1 MLEQRGVSQIIDD
14 ALQSNVFGPDFKF
27 RDGQRE
33 VVEAICNHYLEDPK
47 GTIILDAPTGSGKSL
62 IAMWSSHVLKEL
74 GKKGYLVTSDLMLQD
89 QYEEDFKRFKLGWP
103 SVRGVDNYECIVNS
117 LPFSLGDCKMKGMG
131 YEQAEQLKCWS
142 QCGYLQSRKRAKEL
156 PVALFNYSYYLI
168 QRNYVED
175 KMMEQDR
182 EIPFPIRD
190 FVFFDEAHK
199 VDSIVQSHFSPRID
213 VGTPKIFREVNKFV
227 QKHAID
233 AAWVS
238 ENRIADIVDRLM
250 REDDHQELMRHISEF
265 RGIAVVY
272 RRVRSAALARSKR
285 QYKNGDVP
293 KEWQTF
299 FGRMDRLKDIWC
311 KFDDYHDII
320 KELGTDAIVINRKEN
335 EVQFLC
341 LEEAMMIDKFLQKK
355 SGFKVFMSATL
366 GDIRAFAKH
375 TKMGNA
381 KVIRMSNNFDYK
393 KSPIV
398 FVNRD
403 KLSFREREQNLPK
416 VVKTLDKILEKHKG
430 QSGIIHAGSYEFMDY
445 INAKSKHRFS
455 FITYDSAKERS
466 GAIDLFNKVDGKVL
480 LGPSLLEGLDLKDEK
495 SRFQIFFKVPYPSL
509 GDPLVKAKMQAF
521 PGWYDWKT
529 GISIQQG
536 AGRSIRSKDDWAV
549 TYILDACF
557 RSLINKEGFF
567 PPSFEERIKTIY

>member
-1 MLEQRGVSQIIDD
+1 MLERGVTQIIDD
-14 ALQSNVFGPDFKF
+14 ALEQNVFGESFLF
-27 RDGQRE
+27 REGQRE
-33 VVEAICNHYLEDPK
+33 VVEAICNHYLQDPE

-62 IAMWSSHVLKEL
+62 IAMWSAHVLKEL
-74 GKKGYLVTSDLMLQD
+74 GKRGYLVTSDLMLQD
-89 QYEEDFKRFKLGWP
+89 QYEEDFKRLKLDWP
-103 SVRGVDNYECIVNS
+103 SIRGVDNYNCNVND
-117 LPFSLGDCKMKGMG
+117 LPFSLADCKMKGIG
-131 YEQAEQLKCWS
+131 YEQAEKLPCWNT
-142 QCGYLQSRKRAKEL
+142 CGYLQARRRAKEL

-175 KMMEQDR
+175 KMQEQDR
-182 EIPFPIRD
+182 EIPFPKRD

-213 VGTPKIFREVNKFV
+213 TSTPKIFREVNKFV
-227 QKHAID
+227 QKHGLD

-272 RRVRSAALARSKR
+272 RKVRSAALIRSKR
-285 QYKNGDVP
+285 QYRNGDVP

-366 GDIRAFAKH
+366 GDIRSYAKH
-375 TKMGNA
+375 TSMGNA

-398 FVNRD
+398 FVNRN

-430 QSGIIHAGSYEFMDY
+430 QSGIIHAGSYDFMNY
-445 INAKSKHRFS
+445 INNNSKHKFS
-455 FITYDSAKERS
+455 FITYDVAKERG
-466 GAIDLFNKVDGKVL
+466 GAIDLFNKSDGKIL
-480 LGPSLLEGLDLKDEK
+480 IGPSLLEGLDLKDEK

>member
-1 MLEQRGVSQIIDD
+1 MLERGVSQIIDE
-14 ALQSNVFGPDFKF
+14 AIKTNIFGEGFQF
-27 RDGQRE
+27 RQGQRE
-33 VVEAICNHYLEDPK
+33 VVEAICNHYLDDPE

-62 IAMWSSHVLKEL
+62 IAMWSAHVLKEL
-74 GKKGYLVTSDLMLQD
+74 GNRGYLVTSDLMLQD

-103 SVRGVDNYECIVNS
+103 SIRGVDNYECIVND
-117 LPFSLGDCKMKGMG
+117 LPFSLGDCKMKGIG
-131 YEQAEQLKCWS
+131 YEQAEKLSCWN
-142 QCGYLQSRKRAKEL
+142 QCGYLQARRRAKEL

-175 KMMEQDR
+175 KMIQDDR
-182 EIPFPIRD
+182 EVPFPKRD

-213 VGTPKIFREVNKFV
+213 QSTPKLFREVNRFV
-227 QKHAID
+227 QKQAIN

-250 REDDHQELMRHISEF
+250 REDDPQELMRHISEF
-265 RGIAVVY
+265 RGIAITY
-272 RRVRSAALARSKR
+272 RKVKQAALKQSKTR
-285 QYKNGDVP
+285 FKGGDIP
-293 KEWQTF
+293 KDWQTF

-320 KELGTDAIVINRKEN
+320 KELGTAAIVIKRSEL
-335 EVQFLC
+335 ETQFLC

-381 KVIRMSNNFDYK
+381 KVIRMDNNFSYK

-398 FVNRD
+398 FVNRH

-416 VVKTLDKILEKHKG
+416 VVETLDKILEKHKG
-430 QSGIIHAGSYEFMDY
+430 QSGIIHAGSYDFMNY
-445 INAKSKHRFS
+445 INAKSKHKFS
-455 FITYDSAKERS
+455 FVTYDSAKERG
-466 GAIDLFNKVDGKVL
+466 GAIELFNKVDGKVL
-480 LGPSLLEGLDLKDEK
+480 VGPSLLEGLDLKDDK

-509 GDPLVKAKMQAF
+509 GDPLVKAKMTAF

-529 GISIQQG
+529 GIAIQQG
-536 AGRSIRSKDDWAV
+536 AGRSIRSKDDWAI
-549 TYILDACF
+549 TYILDGCF
-557 RSLINKEGFF
+557 RSLINKPDFF
-567 PPSFEERIKTIY
+567 PPSFNERIKTIN

>member
-1 MLEQRGVSQIIDD
+1 MLERGVTQIIDD
-14 ALQSNVFGPDFKF
+14 ALEKNVFGESFLF
-27 RDGQRE
+27 REGQRE
-33 VVEAICNHYLEDPK
+33 VVEAICNHYLEAPE
-47 GTIILDAPTGSGKSL
+47 GTVILDAPTGSGKSL
-62 IAMWSSHVLKEL
+62 IAMWSAYVLKEL
-74 GKKGYLVTSDLMLQD
+74 GKRGYLVTSDLMLQD
-89 QYEEDFKRFKLGWP
+89 QYEEDFKQFKLDWP
-103 SVRGVDNYECIVNS
+103 SIRGVDNYNCNVND
-117 LPFSLGDCKMKGMG
+117 LPFSLADCKMKGIG
-131 YEQAEQLKCWS
+131 YEQAEKLSCWGT
-142 QCGYLQSRKRAKEL
+142 CGYLQARRRAKEL

-182 EIPFPIRD
+182 EIPFPKRD

-199 VDSIVQSHFSPRID
+199 VDNIVQSHFSPRID

-227 QKHAID
+227 QKHGLD

-272 RRVRSAALARSKR
+272 RKVRSAALIRSKR

-335 EVQFLC
+335 ETQFLC

-366 GDIRAFAKH
+366 GDIRSYAKH
-375 TKMGNA
+375 TSMGNA

-398 FVNRD
+398 FVNRN

-430 QSGIIHAGSYEFMDY
+430 QSGIIHAGSYDFMNY
-445 INAKSKHRFS
+445 INSNSKHKFS
-455 FITYDSAKERS
+455 FITYDVAKERG
-466 GAIDLFNKVDGKVL
+466 GAIDLFNKSDGKIL
-480 LGPSLLEGLDLKDEK
+480 IGPSLLEGLDLKDDK

>member
-1 MLEQRGVSQIIDD
+1 MLERGVTQIIDD
-14 ALQSNVFGPDFKF
+14 ALEKNVFGESFLF
-27 RDGQRE
+27 REGQRE
-33 VVEAICNHYLEDPK
+33 VVEAICNHYLQDPE
-47 GTIILDAPTGSGKSL
+47 GTVILDAPTGSGKSL
-62 IAMWSSHVLKEL
+62 IAMWSAHVLKEL
-74 GKKGYLVTSDLMLQD
+74 GKRGYLVTSDLMLQD
-89 QYEEDFKRFKLGWP
+89 QYEEDFKQFKLGWP
-103 SVRGVDNYECIVNS
+103 SIRGVDNYNCNVND
-117 LPFSLGDCKMKGMG
+117 LPFSLADCKMKGIG
-131 YEQAEQLKCWS
+131 YEQAEKLKCWGT
-142 QCGYLQSRKRAKEL
+142 CGYLQARRRAKEL

-175 KMMEQDR
+175 KMVEQGR
-182 EIPFPIRD
+182 EVPFTQRD

-213 VGTPKIFREVNKFV
+213 AGTPKIFREVNKFV
-227 QKHAID
+227 QKHAIN

-265 RGIAVVY
+265 RGIAVIY
-272 RRVRSAALARSKR
+272 RRVQSAALLQSKKR
-285 QYKNGDVP
+285 FKGDVP

-375 TKMGNA
+375 TSMGNA
-381 KVIRMSNNFDYK
+381 KVIRMNNNFDYK

-398 FVNRD
+398 FVNRN

-430 QSGIIHAGSYEFMDY
+430 QSGIIHAGSYDFMDY

-455 FITYDSAKERS
+455 FITYDSAKERG

-509 GDPLVKAKMQAF
+509 GDPLVKAKMTAF

-529 GISIQQG
+529 GIAIQQG

>member
-1 MLEQRGVSQIIDD
+1 MLERRVEQIIDD
-14 ALQSNVFGPDFKF
+14 TLKANVFGEGFQF
-27 RDGQRE
+27 RAGQRE
-33 VVEAICNHYLEDPK
+33 VVEAICNHYLQTPD
-47 GTIILDAPTGSGKSL
+47 GTVILDAPTGSGKSL
-62 IAMWSSHVLKEL
+62 IAMWSAHVLKEL
-74 GKKGYLVTSDLMLQD
+74 GKRGYLVTSDLMLQD
-89 QYEEDFKRFKLGWP
+89 QYEEDFKHFKLGWP
-103 SVRGVDNYECIVNS
+103 SIRGVDNYVCNVND
-117 LPFSLGDCKMKGMG
+117 LPFSLADCKMKGIG
-131 YEQAEQLKCWS
+131 YEQAEKLTCWNN
-142 QCGYLQSRKRAKEL
+142 CGYLQARRRAKEL

-175 KMMEQDR
+175 KMQEQDR
-182 EIPFPIRD
+182 EVPFPIRD

-213 VGTPKIFREVNKFV
+213 MGTPKLFKEVNRFI
-227 QKHAID
+227 QKHGIE

-238 ENRIADIVDRLM
+238 ESRIEDIVDRLM
-250 REDDHQELMRHISEF
+250 REDNHQELMGHISEF
-265 RGIAVVY
+265 RGIAIVY
-272 RRVRSAALARSKR
+272 RKVRTAALSRSKR
-285 QYKNGDVP
+285 QYRNGDVP

-320 KELGTDAIVINRKEN
+320 KELGTDSIVINRKEN

-375 TKMGNA
+375 TSMGNA
-381 KVIRMSNNFDYK
+381 KVIRMDNNFDYK

-398 FVNRD
+398 FVNRH
-403 KLSFREREQNLPK
+403 KLSFKEREQNLPH

-430 QSGIIHAGSYEFMDY
+430 QSGIIHAGSYDFMNY
-445 INAKSKHRFS
+445 INTKSKHKFN
-455 FITYDSAKERS
+455 FITYDMAKERG
-466 GAIDLFNKVDGKVL
+466 GAIDLFNKTDGKIL
-480 LGPSLLEGLDLKDEK
+480 LGPSLLEGLDLKDDK

-509 GDPLVKAKMQAF
+509 GDPLVKAKMKTF

-529 GISIQQG
+529 GIAIQQG

-557 RSLINKEGFF
+557 RSLVNKKDFF
-567 PPSFEERIKTIY
+567 PPSFENRIKTIY

>member
-1 MLEQRGVSQIIDD
+1 MLERGVTQIIDD
-14 ALQSNVFGPDFKF
+14 ALEKNVFGESFLF
-27 RDGQRE
+27 REGQRE
-33 VVEAICNHYLEDPK
+33 VVEAICNHYLQDPE

-62 IAMWSSHVLKEL
+62 IAMWSAHVLKEL
-74 GKKGYLVTSDLMLQD
+74 GKQGYLVTSDLMLQD
-89 QYEEDFKRFKLGWP
+89 QYEEDFKRLNLNWP
-103 SVRGVDNYECIVNS
+103 SIRGVDNYECNVNG
-117 LPFSLGDCKMKGMG
+117 LTFSLADCKMKGIG
-131 YEQAEQLKCWS
+131 YEQAEKLPCWNT
-142 QCGYLQSRKRAKEL
+142 CGYLQARRRAKEL

-182 EIPFPIRD
+182 EIPFPKRD

-199 VDSIVQSHFSPRID
+199 VDNIVQSHFSPRID
-213 VGTPKIFREVNKFV
+213 TGTPKIFREVNKFV
-227 QKHAID
+227 QKHGLD

-272 RRVRSAALARSKR
+272 RKVRSAALIRSKR

-335 EVQFLC
+335 ETQFLC

-366 GDIRAFAKH
+366 GDIRSYAKH
-375 TKMGNA
+375 TSMGNA
-381 KVIRMSNNFDYK
+381 KVIRMNNNFDYK

-398 FVNRD
+398 FVNRN

-430 QSGIIHAGSYEFMDY
+430 QSGIIHAGSYDFMNY
-445 INAKSKHRFS
+445 INSNSKHKFS
-455 FITYDSAKERS
+455 FITYDVAKERG
-466 GAIDLFNKVDGKVL
+466 GAIDLFNKSDGKIL
-480 LGPSLLEGLDLKDEK
+480 IGPSLLEGLDLKDEK

>member
-1 MLEQRGVSQIIDD
+1 MLERGITEIINE
-14 ALQSNVFGPDFKF
+14 ALVTNVFGKDFQF
-27 RDGQRE
+27 REGQRE
-33 VVEAICNHYLEDPK
+33 VIEAICNHYLEDPE

-62 IAMWSSHVLKEL
+62 IAMWSAHVLKEL
-74 GKKGYLVTSDLMLQD
+74 GKRGYLVTSDLMLQD
-89 QYEEDFKRFKLGWP
+89 QYEEDFKRLKLDWP
-103 SVRGVDNYECIVNS
+103 SIRGVDNYNCNVND
-117 LPFSLGDCKMKGMG
+117 LPFSLADCKMKGIG
-131 YEQAEQLKCWS
+131 YEAAEKLKCWGT
-142 QCGYLQSRKRAKEL
+142 CGYLQARRRAKEL

-175 KMMEQDR
+175 KMQEQDR
-182 EIPFPIRD
+182 EIPFPKRD

-213 VGTPKIFREVNKFV
+213 RTTTKIFKEVNKFV
-227 QKHAID
+227 QKQAIS

-238 ENRIADIVDRLM
+238 ENRIEDIVDRLM

-272 RRVRSAALARSKR
+272 RKVRSAALKQSKSR
-285 QYKNGDVP
+285 FKGGDVP
-293 KEWQTF
+293 KDWQTF

-311 KFDDYHDII
+311 KFDDYYDII
-320 KELGTDAIVINRKEN
+320 KELGMDAIVIDRKET
-335 EVQFLC
+335 ETKFLC

-366 GDIRAFAKH
+366 GDIKSFAKH
-375 TKMGNA
+375 TSMGNA
-381 KVIRMSNNFDYK
+381 RVIRMSNNFDYK
-393 KSPIV
+393 KSPVV
-398 FVNRD
+398 FINRH

-416 VVKTLDKILEKHKG
+416 VIKVLDKILDKHKG
-430 QSGIIHAGSYEFMDY
+430 QSGIIHAGSYQFMNE
-445 INAKSKHRFS
+445 INAQSKHSFN
-455 FITYDSAKERS
+455 FITYDVAKERQ
-466 GAIDLFNKVDGKVL
+466 GAIRNFNEQDGKILV
-480 LGPSLLEGLDLKDEK
+480 GPSLLEGLDLKDDK

-509 GDPLVKAKMQAF
+509 GDPLVKAKMSAF

-529 GISIQQG
+529 GIAIQQG
-536 AGRSIRSKDDWAV
+536 AGRSIRSKDDWAI

-557 RSLINKEGFF
+557 RSLSNKKDFF

>member
-1 MLEQRGVSQIIDD
+1 MLERGITEIINE
-14 ALQSNVFGPDFKF
+14 ALVTNVFGKDFKF
-27 RDGQRE
+27 REGQRE
-33 VVEAICNHYLEDPK
+33 VIEAICNHYLQDPE

-62 IAMWSSHVLKEL
+62 IAMWSAHVLKEL
-74 GKKGYLVTSDLMLQD
+74 GKRGYLVTSDLMLQD
-89 QYEEDFKRFKLGWP
+89 QYEEDFKRLGLNWP
-103 SVRGVDNYECIVNS
+103 SIRGVDNYECDVNG
-117 LPFSLGDCKMKGMG
+117 LPFSLADCKMKGIG
-131 YEQAEQLKCWS
+131 YEAAEKLPCWNT
-142 QCGYLQSRKRAKEL
+142 CGYLQARRRAKEL

-175 KMMEQDR
+175 KMQEQDR

-199 VDSIVQSHFSPRID
+199 VDNIVQSHFSPRID
-213 VGTPKIFREVNKFV
+213 RTTTKIFKEVNRFI
-227 QKHAID
+227 QKQAIG
-233 AAWVS
+233 AAWVTES
-238 ENRIADIVDRLM
+238 RIADLVDRLM
-250 REDDHQELMRHISEF
+250 REDDHQELMKHIGEF

-272 RRVRSAALARSKR
+272 RKVRSAALKQSKSR
-285 QYKNGDVP
+285 FKGGDVP

-320 KELGTDAIVINRKEN
+320 KELGTDAIVINRKET
-335 EVQFLC
+335 ETQFLC
-341 LEEAMMIDKFLQKK
+341 LEEAIMIDKFLQKK

-366 GDIRAFAKH
+366 GDIKSFAKH
-375 TKMGNA
+375 TSMGNA
-381 KVIRMSNNFDYK
+381 RVIRMSNNFDYK
-393 KSPIV
+393 KSPVV
-398 FVNRD
+398 FINRH

-416 VVKTLDKILEKHKG
+416 VVKVLDKILDKHKG
-430 QSGIIHAGSYEFMDY
+430 QSGIIHAGSYQFMNE
-445 INAKSKHRFS
+445 INAQSKHSFN
-455 FITYDSAKERS
+455 FITYDVAKERQ
-466 GAIDLFNKVDGKVL
+466 GAIRNFNEQDGKILV
-480 LGPSLLEGLDLKDEK
+480 GPSLLEGLDLKDDK

-509 GDPLVKAKMQAF
+509 GDPLVKAKMTAF

-529 GISIQQG
+529 GIAIQQG

-567 PPSFEERIKTIY
+567 PPSFEERLKTIY

>member
-1 MLEQRGVSQIIDD
+1 MLERGITEIINE
-14 ALQSNVFGPDFKF
+14 ALVTNVFGKDFKF
-27 RDGQRE
+27 REGQRE
-33 VVEAICNHYLEDPK
+33 VIEAICNHYLQDPE

-62 IAMWSSHVLKEL
+62 IAMWSAHVLKEL
-74 GKKGYLVTSDLMLQD
+74 GKRGYLVTSDLMLQD
-89 QYEEDFKRFKLGWP
+89 QYEEDFKRLGLNWP
-103 SVRGVDNYECIVNS
+103 SIRGVDNYECDVNG
-117 LPFSLGDCKMKGMG
+117 LPFSLADCKMKGIG
-131 YEQAEQLKCWS
+131 YEAAEKLPCWNT
-142 QCGYLQSRKRAKEL
+142 CGYLQGRKRAKEL

-175 KMMEQDR
+175 KMQEQDR

-199 VDSIVQSHFSPRID
+199 VDNIVQSHFSPRID
-213 VGTPKIFREVNKFV
+213 RTTTKIFKEVNRFI
-227 QKHAID
+227 QKQAIG
-233 AAWVS
+233 AAWVTES
-238 ENRIADIVDRLM
+238 RIADLVDRLM
-250 REDDHQELMRHISEF
+250 REDDHQELMKHIGEF

-272 RRVRSAALARSKR
+272 RKVRSAALKQSKSR
-285 QYKNGDVP
+285 FKGGDVP

-320 KELGTDAIVINRKEN
+320 KELGTDAIVINRKET
-335 EVQFLC
+335 ETQFLC
-341 LEEAMMIDKFLQKK
+341 LEEAIMIDKFLQKK

-366 GDIRAFAKH
+366 GDIKSFAKH
-375 TKMGNA
+375 TSMGNA
-381 KVIRMSNNFDYK
+381 RVIRMSNNFDYK
-393 KSPIV
+393 KSPVV
-398 FVNRD
+398 FINRH

-416 VVKTLDKILEKHKG
+416 VIKVLDKILDKHKG
-430 QSGIIHAGSYEFMDY
+430 QSGIIHAGSYQFMNE
-445 INAKSKHRFS
+445 INAQSKHSFN
-455 FITYDSAKERS
+455 FITYDVAKERQ
-466 GAIDLFNKVDGKVL
+466 GAIRNFNEQDGKILV
-480 LGPSLLEGLDLKDEK
+480 GPSLLEGLDLKDDK

-509 GDPLVKAKMQAF
+509 GDPLVKAKMTAF

-529 GISIQQG
+529 GIAIQQG

-567 PPSFEERIKTIY
+567 PPSFEERLKTIY

>member
-1 MLEQRGVSQIIDD
+1 MLERGVTEIIDL
-14 ALQSNVFGPDFKF
+14 ALEQNIFGKDFQF
-27 RDGQRE
+27 REGQRE
-33 VVEAICNHYLEDPK
+33 VIEAICNHYLQDPE

-62 IAMWSSHVLKEL
+62 IAMWSAHILKEL
-74 GKKGYLVTSDLMLQD
+74 GKRGYLVTSDLMLQD
-89 QYEEDFKRFKLGWP
+89 QYEEDFKQFKLDWP
-103 SVRGVDNYECIVNS
+103 SIRGVDNYECIVND
-117 LPFSLGDCKMKGMG
+117 LPFSLGDCKMKGIG
-131 YEQAEQLKCWS
+131 YEQAEQLSCWN
-142 QCGYLQSRKRAKEL
+142 QCGYLQARRRAKEL

-175 KMMEQDR
+175 KMEEQDR
-182 EIPFPIRD
+182 EVPFPMRD

-213 VGTPKIFREVNKFV
+213 TSTPKLFREVNRFI
-227 QKHAID
+227 QKHGLEAS
-233 AAWVS
+233 WVS
-238 ENRIADIVDRLM
+238 DNRIEDIVDRLM
-250 REDDHQELMRHISEF
+250 REDDHQELMKHISEF

-272 RRVRSAALARSKR
+272 RKVRQAALKRSKR
-285 QYKNGDVP
+285 QYRSGDVP
-293 KEWQTF
+293 KEWQQF

-320 KELGTDAIVINRKEN
+320 KELGTDAIVIKKMEN

-381 KVIRMSNNFDYK
+381 KVIRMDNKFSYK

-398 FVNRD
+398 FVNRH

-416 VVKTLDKILEKHKG
+416 VVETLDKILEKHKG

-445 INAKSKHRFS
+445 INAKSKHKFS

-466 GAIDLFNKVDGKVL
+466 GAIELFNKIDGKILV
-480 LGPSLLEGLDLKDEK
+480 GPSLLEGLDLKDEK

-509 GDPLVKAKMQAF
+509 GDPLVKAKMSSF

-529 GISIQQG
+529 GIAIQQG

-567 PPSFEERIKTIY
+567 PPSFTNRIKTIY

>member
-1 MLEQRGVSQIIDD
+1 MLERGVTKIIDD
-14 ALQSNVFGPDFKF
+14 ALEQNVFGESFLF
-27 RDGQRE
+27 REGQRE
-33 VVEAICNHYLEDPK
+33 VVEAICNHYLQDPE
-47 GTIILDAPTGSGKSL
+47 GTVILDAPTGSGKSL
-62 IAMWSSHVLKEL
+62 IAMWSAHVLKEL
-74 GKKGYLVTSDLMLQD
+74 GKRGYLVTSDLMLQD
-89 QYEEDFKRFKLGWP
+89 QYEEDFKQFKLDWP
-103 SVRGVDNYECIVNS
+103 SIRGVDNYNCNVND
-117 LPFSLGDCKMKGMG
+117 LPFSLADCKMKGIG
-131 YEQAEQLKCWS
+131 YEQAEKLKCWGT
-142 QCGYLQSRKRAKEL
+142 CGYLQARRRAKEL

-175 KMMEQDR
+175 KMQEQDR
-182 EIPFPIRD
+182 EVPFPIRD

-199 VDSIVQSHFSPRID
+199 VDNIVQSHFSPRID

-238 ENRIADIVDRLM
+238 ENRITDIVDRLM

-272 RRVRSAALARSKR
+272 RKVRSAALARSKR
-285 QYKNGDVP
+285 QYKTGDVP

-320 KELGTDAIVINRKEN
+320 KELGTDAIVIKRGET
-335 EVQFLC
+335 ETQFLC
-341 LEEAMMIDKFLQKK
+341 LEEAIMIDKFLQKK

-398 FVNRD
+398 FVNRH

-416 VVKTLDKILEKHKG
+416 VVETLDKILEKHKG
-430 QSGIIHAGSYEFMDY
+430 QSGIIHAGSYDFMDY
-445 INAKSKHRFS
+445 INAKSKHKFS
-455 FITYDSAKERS
+455 FVTYDSAKERS
-466 GAIDLFNKVDGKVL
+466 GAIDLFNKIDGKVL
-480 LGPSLLEGLDLKDEK
+480 IGPSLLEGLDLKDEK

-529 GISIQQG
+529 GIAIQQG

>member
-1 MLEQRGVSQIIDD
+1 MLERGIAEIINE
-14 ALQSNVFGPDFKF
+14 ALVTNVFGKDFKF
-27 RDGQRE
+27 REGQRE
-33 VVEAICNHYLEDPK
+33 AIEAICNHYLQDPE

-62 IAMWSSHVLKEL
+62 IAMWSAHVLKEL
-74 GKKGYLVTSDLMLQD
+74 GKRGYLVTSDLMLQD
-89 QYEEDFKRFKLGWP
+89 QYEEDFKRLKLNWP
-103 SVRGVDNYECIVNS
+103 SIRGVDNYNCNVND
-117 LPFSLGDCKMKGMG
+117 LPFSLADCKMKGIG
-131 YEQAEQLKCWS
+131 YEAAEKLPCWNN
-142 QCGYLQSRKRAKEL
+142 CGYLQGRKRAKEL

-175 KMMEQDR
+175 KMQEQDR

-213 VGTPKIFREVNKFV
+213 RTTTKIFKEVNKFV
-227 QKHAID
+227 QKQAIS

-238 ENRIADIVDRLM
+238 ENRIEDIVDRLM

-272 RRVRSAALARSKR
+272 RKVRSAALKQSKSR
-285 QYKNGDVP
+285 FKGGDVP
-293 KEWQTF
+293 KDWQTF

-311 KFDDYHDII
+311 KFDDYYDII
-320 KELGTDAIVINRKEN
+320 KELGMDAIVIDRKET
-335 EVQFLC
+335 ETKFLC

-366 GDIRAFAKH
+366 GDIKSFAKH
-375 TKMGNA
+375 TSMGNA
-381 KVIRMSNNFDYK
+381 RVIRMSNNFDYK
-393 KSPIV
+393 KSPVV
-398 FVNRD
+398 FVNRH

-416 VVKTLDKILEKHKG
+416 VIKVLDKILEKHKG
-430 QSGIIHAGSYEFMDY
+430 QSGIIHAGSYQFMNE
-445 INAKSKHRFS
+445 INAQSKHSFN
-455 FITYDSAKERS
+455 FITYDVAKERQ
-466 GAIDLFNKVDGKVL
+466 GAIRNFNEQDGKILV
-480 LGPSLLEGLDLKDEK
+480 GPSLLEGLDLKDDK

-509 GDPLVKAKMQAF
+509 GDPLVKAKMSAF

-529 GISIQQG
+529 GIAIQQG
-536 AGRSIRSKDDWAV
+536 AGRSIRSKDDWAI

-557 RSLINKEGFF
+557 RSLSNKKDFF